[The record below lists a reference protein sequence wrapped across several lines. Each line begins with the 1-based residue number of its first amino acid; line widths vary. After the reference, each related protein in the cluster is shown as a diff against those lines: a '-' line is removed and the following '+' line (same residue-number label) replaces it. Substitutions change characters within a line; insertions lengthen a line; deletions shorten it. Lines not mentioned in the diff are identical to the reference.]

1 MSDAYFYLYV
11 YKTTTTIES
20 RNSDQVIG
28 FFFPVNLFCLTLL
41 FHEVTLVD
49 AVFK

>member
-1 MSDAYFYLYV
+1 MLISTCMFIKQQQQQLKAEILIKLLD
-11 YKTTTTIES
+11 
-20 RNSDQVIG
+20 